1 MIHTA
6 SEEPR
11 NIVFT
16 GVGGQGNVIAAKVA
30 GGALLSSGYE
40 VAVGDVFGLSQ
51 RGGSVASHLRFWRGG
66 PLSPLIPPGRA
77 DVVVGFEPLEA
88 LRVLCSLGNPRT
100 AVLVSTGDIPPT
112 GVLMG
117 KAQYPPV
124 ESLVE
129 KLTEHGA
136 WVVAFDGLEL
146 ARHAGNVQSLNMVMV
161 GVAAG
166 LRVLPL
172 SLSRLVQEA
181 EAIFAPK
188 LRSVN
193 QAALELG
200 FAFGAERLETSGRHL
215 KS

>member
-1 MIHTA
+1 MTHHA

-30 GGALLSSGYE
+30 GGALLSAGYE

-66 PLSPLIPPGRA
+66 PLSPLIPSGRA

-88 LRVLCSLGNPRT
+88 LRVLCSLGSPRT
-100 AVLVSTGDIPPT
+100 AVLVSTGGIPPT

-117 KAQYPPV
+117 KAQYPRV
-124 ESLVE
+124 EALV
-129 KLTEHGA
+129 KQMGEHGA

-146 ARHAGNVQSLNMVMV
+146 ARRAGNVQSLNMVMV

-166 LRVLPL
+166 LSVLPL
-172 SLSRLVQEA
+172 SLSQLVQDA
-181 EAIFAPK
+181 DSTFASK

-193 QAALELG
+193 QAALQAGYALG
-200 FAFGAERLETSGRHL
+200 LERMGAFGRRWRS
-215 KS
+215 